1 MAKRLRDAL
10 PKPVRWVGTSKEDLR
25 KLPEEVRRRV
35 GGALWDA
42 QLGRKAPYA
51 KPLKGFSG
59 ASVLETVDD
68 FDGDTYRAVYTV
80 RFAGAVYVLHAFQ
93 KKSKRGIATPKADM
107 NLIAQRLERAK
118 EDYER
123 WSRSAKPIPARRPG
137 QESG

>member
-59 ASVLETVDD
+59 ASVLEIVDD
-68 FDGDTYRAVYTV
+68 FDGDTYRTVYTV
-80 RFAGAVYVLHAFQ
+80 RFANAVYVLHAFQ
-93 KKSKRGIATPKADM
+93 KKARRGIATPKAELA
-107 NLIAQRLERAK
+107 LIEQRLKRAA

-123 WSRSAKPIPARRPG
+123 WPG
-137 QESG
+137 SETPRYR